1 MNEKMKELK
10 EEIEATLNE
19 EKENL
24 EYYSEKPN
32 HRNDNLIGW
41 IEALEYVLHQMKIL
55 EEEE

>member
-19 EKENL
+19 EKKVL
-24 EYYSEKPN
+24 EHYSRSME
-32 HRNDNLIGW
+32 RNDNLVGW
-41 IEALEYVLHQMKIL
+41 IEALEYVLHQIKIL